1 LASFLIAGGVG
12 VYLFNDVFQT
22 NIQNAVVHDLD
33 VANVIYVNH
42 MKHVENMV
50 FYTTCFSRIIDPMVN
65 DNHEVLRQN
74 LADIY
79 NERFYGEVD
88 ILTVVDKNGI
98 VVARARNPK
107 LYGDSQADNELIRHA
122 INGATISS
130 TQIITREDLLKENRS
145 LADQAYMEFTPTPKA
160 KPRPENHSTS
170 GMAILVASPIYDMN
184 GNIIGVLYGADLI
197 NRDYYIVDEIKN
209 ALYKDEIYGGRDVGT
224 ATIFQEDFRI
234 STNVLTDIG
243 ERAITTRVSQEVNEA
258 VLEKGEYW
266 KGRAFVVNSWYVTAY
281 KPIKNING
289 DIIGILYVGILE
301 KPYIDAGY
309 GILIIYILFLFAG
322 FVLSIFVSR
331 YYAGAIIRPINKLI
345 KGTESIA
352 KGQFEKIEVGTNDET
367 AKLANAFNEMA
378 IDLQKTMG
386 ELLLKRNEIE
396 TIFKSISDV
405 ASALDKDNRIIFT
418 NNLANKIFGEDIY
431 GEFCYKVFE
440 GKDKICE
447 DCPAIESL
455 KSGEV
460 VRVIHSRIDNN
471 GKEYFFE
478 ITGSPLKDEND
489 NVTGTLEIRR
499 DVTEQKTLENQLRQS
514 YKNLENAYNEL
525 QQMDKIKSELVANI
539 SHELRTPL
547 TAIRG
552 YTELMMDSTLGNITD
567 MQKKSLAVVLR
578 NIDRLTRLITNILDL
593 SKFESTEHEISSL
606 QLERLIDDVITDFE
620 KTAKDKDITIL
631 KDVEANLTLEGDDDR
646 LVQVFY
652 NLLENAV
659 KFSEKG
665 GKISVKAYRKDADHI
680 HIEVCDTGI
689 GIANDQLDM
698 IFKRFYQIDSSS
710 TRKFGGTGLGLAI
723 CKKIIEWHNG
733 TIWARSI
740 PGKGSVFHII
750 LPVMQPNKSP

>member
-1 LASFLIAGGVG
+1 M
-12 VYLFNDVFQT
+12 YLFNNVFQT
-22 NIQNAVVHDLD
+22 NIQDAMVHDLD
-33 VANVIYVNH
+33 VANMIYVDH
-42 MKHVENMV
+42 MKHTEDMV
-50 FYTTCFSRIIDPMVN
+50 SYTAGFSRIIYPLAN
-65 DNHEVLRQN
+65 RHHGVLRQN
-74 LADIY
+74 LVNIY
-79 NERFYGEVD
+79 DERFYGELD

-98 VVARARNPK
+98 VVARARNSSS
-107 LYGDSQADNELIRHA
+107 YGDSQADNDLIRHA
-122 INGATISS
+122 MNGTTISS
-130 TQIITREDLLKENRS
+130 TVIITHEELLKENRS

-184 GNIIGVLYGADLI
+184 GRFIGVLYGADLI

-234 STNVLTDIG
+234 STNVPTDTG
-243 ERAITTRVSQEVNEA
+243 ERAITTRVSREVSEA

-266 KGRAFVVNSWYVTAY
+266 KDRAFVVNSWYVTAY

-289 DIIGILYVGILE
+289 DTIGILYVGILE
-301 KPYIDAGY
+301 QPYIDAGY
-309 GILIIYILFLFAG
+309 RILIIYILFLFTG
-322 FVLSIFVSR
+322 FVLSIFVSQ
-331 YYAGAIIRPINKLI
+331 YYAGAITSPINKLI

-352 KGQFEKIEVGTNDET
+352 RGQFEKIEVGTNDET

-386 ELLLKRNEIE
+386 ELVLKRNEIE

-405 ASALDKDNRIIFT
+405 ASALDKDNRIIFA
-418 NNLANKIFGEDIY
+418 NSLANKIFGDDIN
-431 GEFCYKVFE
+431 GKFCYQVFE
-440 GKDKICE
+440 GKDKRCE
-447 DCPAIESL
+447 DCPGIESL

-460 VRVIHSRIDNN
+460 VRVIHSRMDNN

-499 DVTEQKTLENQLRQS
+499 DVTEQKTLENQLRES
-514 YKNLENAYNEL
+514 YENLENAYKEL

-547 TAIRG
+547 TSVRG
-552 YTELMMDSTLGNITD
+552 YTELMLDGTLGDITD
-567 MQKKSLAVVLR
+567 MQEKSLIVVLR
-578 NIDRLTRLITNILDL
+578 NIDRLTRLITNVLDL

-620 KTAKDKDITIL
+620 KNAKDKNITIA
-631 KDVEANLTLEGDDDR
+631 KDVEANLTLEGDEDR

-659 KFSEKG
+659 KFTDEG
-665 GKISVKAYRKDADHI
+665 GKISVKAYREDEYHL
-680 HIEVCDTGI
+680 HIEVSDTGI
-689 GIANDQLDM
+689 GIAEDELDM
-698 IFKRFYQIDSSS
+698 VFKRFYQIDSSS

-740 PGKGSVFHII
+740 QGKGSVFHIL
-750 LPVMQPNKSP
+750 LPVKQPDSSSQIYK